1 MSTNFYHRYNRC
13 EHCERYEERHIGKS
27 SMGWQFSFRAY
38 YDDDGNVIVGSYND
52 WKEVLKSGD
61 IFDEY
66 GTWYRYDQF
75 FERVDSS
82 KGKQNHYDYIKNA
95 PQYQEYGM
103 KHLEGNYKDDEGWDF
118 SKRGFC

>member
-13 EHCERYEERHIGKS
+13 EHCDRYEERHIGKS
-27 SMGWQFSFRAY
+27 SGGWQFSFRAY
-38 YDDDGNVIVGSYND
+38 YDDGNVIIGSYND
-52 WKEVLKSGD
+52 WKEVLKLGD

-66 GTWYRYDQF
+66 GTWYSYDQF
-75 FERVDSS
+75 IKRVESS

-103 KHLEGNYKDDEGWDF
+103 KHLEGNYKDDDGWDF
-118 SKRGFC
+118 SKGEFS

>member
-13 EHCERYEERHIGKS
+13 EHCERYDERHIGKS
-27 SMGWQFSFRAY
+27 SGGWQFSFRAY
-38 YDDDGNVIVGSYND
+38 YDDDDGNVIIGSYND

-75 FERVDSS
+75 FECVDSS

-95 PQYQEYGM
+95 P
-103 KHLEGNYKDDEGWDF
+103 LEGNYKDNDGWDF
-118 SKRGFC
+118 SKGAFS